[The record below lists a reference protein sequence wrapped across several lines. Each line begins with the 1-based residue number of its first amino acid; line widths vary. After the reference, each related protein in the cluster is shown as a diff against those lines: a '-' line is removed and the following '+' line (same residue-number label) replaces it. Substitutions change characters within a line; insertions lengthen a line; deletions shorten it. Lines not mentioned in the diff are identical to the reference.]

1 MTGRVDRDILALAV
15 PSIVSNIT
23 TPLLGLMDVALTG
36 HMGSATYIAAIAV
49 GGTIFNMIYW
59 MFGFLRM
66 GTSGL
71 TAQAYGRS
79 AVQAAH
85 AGRTD
90 AGCECSATLLR
101 GMLTAV
107 AAGLMLIL
115 LHVPVAKIALGVMDV
130 EGETARLTGRYFMI
144 LCFGAPAVLGSYV
157 FTGWFLGMQNA
168 KAPMWVSIIINVVNL
183 GVSAFLVIGCGMRI
197 DGVAVGTLVAQWTGF
212 TVAAAIVLCR
222 YRLTPG
228 SLRQIFDWERI
239 REFFRVNADIFLRT
253 VCLVA
258 VTVWFTRTGAS
269 QGTVTLAV
277 NTLMMQFFMFF
288 SYFMDGFAFA
298 GEALTGKCIGASD
311 RIGLVTVTR
320 RLLKWGIALGIA
332 FSVIYFAAG
341 DAVVGML
348 TSEDSV
354 VAASSEYMGWV
365 VVIPMAGFAS
375 FTFDGIFIG
384 ATLTRQMLVSMF
396 VSMTVFFVVF
406 FLTFKSMGNHGLWLA
421 FILYLVSRGAVLF
434 GLRRKVEQKIS
445 YR

>member
-1 MTGRVDRDILALAV
+1 MIGRVDRAILALAV

-59 MFGFLRM
+59 VFGFLRM

-71 TAQAYGRS
+71 TAQAFGRS
-79 AVQAAH
+79 GVKVA
-85 AGRTD
+85 AGRQTD
-90 AGCECSATLLR
+90 AGAECSATLLR
-101 GMLTAV
+101 GLLTAMS
-107 AAGLMLIL
+107 AGLLLLL
-115 LHVPVAKIALGVMDV
+115 LHVPVAKIALGIMDV
-130 EGETARLTGRYFMI
+130 EGETARLTARYFMI

-168 KAPMWVSIIINVVNL
+168 KAPMWISMIINVVNL
-183 GVSAFLVIGCGMRI
+183 GVSALLVIGCGMKI

-212 TVAAAIVLCR
+212 AVAAVMVLRR
-222 YRLTPG
+222 YRLKVG
-228 SLRQIFDWERI
+228 ALRQLFDPERI
-239 REFFRVNADIFLRT
+239 KEFFSVNADIFLRT

-298 GEALTGKCIGASD
+298 GEALTGKSIGASD
-311 RIGLVTVTR
+311 RNGLRIVTG
-320 RLLKWGIALGIA
+320 RLLKWGIALGII

-341 DAVVGML
+341 DTVVGWL
-348 TSEDSV
+348 TSEESV
-354 VAASSEYMGWV
+354 VAASSEFMGWV

-384 ATLTRQMLVSMF
+384 ATLTRQMLISMF
-396 VSMTVFFVVF
+396 VSMAVFFAVY

-421 FILYLVSRGAVLF
+421 FILYLVSRGVVLF
-434 GLRRKVEQKIS
+434 RLRGKVEQKIID
-445 YR
+445 R